1 MKQQEIER
9 DYWVEVGDYT
19 VGADLYA
26 QGTWEIDPE
35 GFLVADED
43 PVFYKYA
50 WFYKGEP
57 CEVIPSDP
65 DESSFVPLILNN
77 IYWNEVNK

>member
-1 MKQQEIER
+1 
-9 DYWVEVGDYT
+9 
-19 VGADLYA
+19 
-26 QGTWEIDPE
+26 
-35 GFLVADED
+35 
-43 PVFYKYA
+43 VFYKYV

-57 CEVIPSDP
+57 CGEGVDP